1 MNISVVMAT
10 YNGQSYIEKQIN
22 SILINL
28 QKEDE
33 LIISDDGS
41 TDETIHIIELKQKE
55 DKRIQL
61 IKGPQKGPK
70 QNFENAIQYASKD
83 IIVLSDQDDIWKE
96 NKIKKI
102 LETFEKDKQIMV
114 VTHNAKLMNENDEEI
129 EQHLFSNRNSKPGII
144 KNIYKNS
151 YYGCCMAFRNEL
163 KKYIFPFPKLIY
175 MHDQWIGLIGEVI
188 GKSIFIE
195 DDLILYRRHA
205 NNVTKKKNK
214 FVVKLYRRI
223 IISFFLFLRIIKI
236 RLRGK

>member
-1 MNISVVMAT
+1 MNISVVMTT

-83 IIVLSDQDDIWKE
+83 IIVLSDQDDI
-96 NKIKKI
+96 
-102 LETFEKDKQIMV
+102 
-114 VTHNAKLMNENDEEI
+114 
-129 EQHLFSNRNSKPGII
+129 
-144 KNIYKNS
+144 
-151 YYGCCMAFRNEL
+151 
-163 KKYIFPFPKLIY
+163 
-175 MHDQWIGLIGEVI
+175 
-188 GKSIFIE
+188 
-195 DDLILYRRHA
+195 
-205 NNVTKKKNK
+205 
-214 FVVKLYRRI
+214 
-223 IISFFLFLRIIKI
+223 
-236 RLRGK
+236 